1 MGLTISPSLSS
12 LALSVEGELVFVKG
26 TSLAFVTQYLRDFQG
41 KHLGFHH
48 RDNLFVLNF
57 FVGTRSC

>member
-12 LALSVEGELVFVKG
+12 LALSVEGELG